1 MVYRKYFYIV
11 FILISVL
18 MLTSCKNSKETDQQP
33 EEVVEK
39 QEEVKQ
45 ENTENKSTEVDEE
58 IIKLEGHKL
67 EDESVVGLDMISGKK
82 INFIAIWQ
90 PGCGPCKVQLSA
102 FNELA
107 KKYTDVGFIGISIS
121 EKSEEI
127 KKEMDDLKLDFLN
140 YRASEQFLKS
150 VEGKISKTPT
160 MLVLDSKGKLLLP
173 MVEGIGGE
181 SNSAEGQVK
190 YIESIIEKL
199 KNVE

>member
-1 MVYRKYFYIV
+1 MFFLIIAS
-11 FILISVL
+11 ILIFE
-18 MLTSCKNSKETDQQP
+18 SCNHKNETVIEPVNIKKTDEKLSI
-33 EEVVEK
+33 EEEK
-39 QEEVKQ
+39 K
-45 ENTENKSTEVDEE
+45 NKNLNQNELEAQD
-58 IIKLEGHKL
+58 IIKIEGHDIENEKTMGL
-67 EDESVVGLDMISGKK
+67 ELLSSKD